1 MKAVLLDAAES
12 GPPVL
17 MNEINI
23 GETYYIVSRKRGTDR
38 ADTLLETILP
48 GPPVER
54 WANSFEDIVQAA
66 RLKAE
71 YPLSFADCFAV
82 TTALRE
88 DASILTGD
96 PEFRRV
102 ERLVAVEWIV

>member
-1 MKAVLLDAAES
+1 MKAALLDAAAS
-12 GPPVL
+12 GRTLL

-23 GETYYIVSRKRGTDR
+23 GETYYIVSRKRGADR
-38 ADTLLETILP
+38 ADLLLEEILP
-48 GPPVER
+48 GLPVER
-54 WANSFEDIVQAA
+54 WPNSFEDIVQAA

-71 YPLSFADCFAV
+71 YPLSFTDCFAV

-102 ERLVAVEWIV
+102 EGIVAVEWIV